1 MTETE
6 LLDKLEQAV
15 KRVGLR
21 PVLEILVD
29 WIGRGL
35 FLEVFAQV
43 EDSYPWSTPDERRAT
58 P

>member
-6 LLDKLEQAV
+6 LLDKLEQEV

-21 PVLEILVD
+21 PVLQILVD

-43 EDSYPWSTPDERRAT
+43 EDSFPWSTPEERRAT
-58 P
+58 S

>member
-1 MTETE
+1 MSETE
-6 LLDKLEQAV
+6 LLDKLEQEV

-21 PVLEILVD
+21 PVLQILVD

-35 FLEVFAQV
+35 FLEVFAQI
-43 EDSYPWSTPDERRAT
+43 EDAFPCSTPEERRAT